1 MATKQE
7 IVEVLAMLAA
17 VYPRHDMPKEAVG
30 AYALLLQ
37 DLDGEE
43 LRASARD
50 IATKSK
56 WFPSVHELRANV
68 AKLRAR
74 AVGIPTAYEAWAE
87 VINTGPEIQL
97 STVET
102 DQGDWTIKR
111 TPYQWS
117 HPIVEQVARLMGW
130 PSKFPSGQDTLM
142 ADRAHFFKA
151 YDRAIQ
157 DAMDDEITL
166 PEIQDYIES
175 KRSELMLEAGD
186 D

>member
-1 MATKQE
+1 MANKQE

-17 VYPRHDMPKEAVG
+17 VYPRHNMPKEAVG

-37 DLDGEE
+37 DLDGDE
-43 LRASARD
+43 LRAAARD
-50 IATKSK
+50 IATKNK

-87 VINTGPEIQL
+87 VINTGPEIQVGL
-97 STVET
+97 EGSDEDGWEIVRR
-102 DQGDWTIKR
+102 Q
-111 TPYQWS
+111 YQWS

-151 YDRAIQ
+151 YERAIQ

-175 KRSELMLEAGD
+175 KRTELMLEAGD